1 MKNLKRLFF
10 ILNFILAFIFSQTLY
25 GENKNLVTG
34 SKTGTAVGAVARKM
48 CNIIFSVLKNKK
60 PYTPNI

>member
-34 SKTGTAVGAVARKM
+34 SKTGTAVGYHGK
-48 CNIIFSVLKNKK
+48 ITVLTELKDFC
-60 PYTPNI
+60 